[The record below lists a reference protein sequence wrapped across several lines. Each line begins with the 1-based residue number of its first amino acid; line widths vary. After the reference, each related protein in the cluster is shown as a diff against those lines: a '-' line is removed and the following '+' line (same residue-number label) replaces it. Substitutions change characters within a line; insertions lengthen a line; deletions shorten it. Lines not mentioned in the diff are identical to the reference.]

1 MEVVPQHIDALD
13 LLPGVYEDWAIVE
26 RERIRQRMLHAL
38 EMLSHRLVSVGRYA
52 DAIEAA
58 LTAVS
63 ADPLRESAQRA
74 LIEAHAAEDNWGE
87 ARRSFE
93 CFRTLIRR
101 ELGVSPSRDLTAFVD
116 QRGPALASTVARTG
130 VGSLV

>member
-101 ELGVSPSRDLTAFVD
+101 EPGSVRRGTSLPSSP
-116 QRGPALASTVARTG
+116 RGPALASTVARTG

>member
-1 MEVVPQHIDALD
+1 
-13 LLPGVYEDWAIVE
+13 
-26 RERIRQRMLHAL
+26 
-38 EMLSHRLVSVGRYA
+38 MLSRRLVSVGRFA

-63 ADPLRESAQRA
+63 ADPLRESAQRV

-93 CFRTLIRR
+93 SYRRLIRN
-101 ELGVSPSRDLTAFVD
+101 ELGVDPSRDLTAFVD
-116 QRGPALASTVARTG
+116 QRAQLLTRVVARTG
-130 VGSLV
+130 